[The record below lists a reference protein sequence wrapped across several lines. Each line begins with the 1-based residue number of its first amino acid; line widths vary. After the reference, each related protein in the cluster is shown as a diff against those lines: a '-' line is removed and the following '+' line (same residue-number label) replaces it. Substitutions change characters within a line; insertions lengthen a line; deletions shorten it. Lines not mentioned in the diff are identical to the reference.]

1 MISLIVDLNENLNV
15 FKNPSLRL
23 YLQMQ
28 LLMLLMK
35 SVLQMRNFYLKIWSS
50 RFCLVQDE
58 MLEENISELQLHL
71 EHSFFEIFLQCYR
84 SLQLISLLQGLSSWI
99 CGSLRTPC
107 VKVFSFSLLLV
118 LLLKTF
124 MDLKVLK
131 RLKFKSWNLYFYEF
145 FFYVC

>member
-1 MISLIVDLNENLNV
+1 MISLIADLNV
-15 FKNPSLRL
+15 FKKPSLRQ
-23 YLQMQ
+23 YLLQQMQ

-50 RFCLVQDE
+50 RFCLVWDE
-58 MLEENISELQLHL
+58 ILGENISELQLHL
-71 EHSFFEIFLQCYR
+71 ELSFFEIFLQCYR
-84 SLQLISLLQGLSSWI
+84 SLQLISLLPGLSSWI

-118 LLLKTF
+118 LFFKTF

-131 RLKFKSWNLYFYEF
+131 RLKFKLQSWNLYFYEF
-145 FFYVC
+145 LFYVC